1 MLSIYRKLND
11 LLDARERRLAWLVFA
26 LMLITAMLE
35 TVGVASVMPFIS
47 VLSNPD
53 VVQNNRF
60 LNSIY
65 EFLGFQSTDA
75 FLLFLGVVVFL
86 FLVGSLAF
94 KGFTF
99 WAQIRYSHL
108 RNHAL
113 GCRLIARYLGQPYHW
128 FLDRH
133 TANLST
139 TLLAEV
145 NRVVQGAMFPAMQVI
160 ANGLVVV
167 FLLTFMVLIDPLLAA
182 VAAVA
187 LGGIYSV
194 IYLLTR
200 HYLARIGDER
210 LRANRERFHVVQ
222 EAFGG
227 IKDVKIAGLE
237 DTLVGRFRNPS
248 RRLAHKE
255 VAAKT
260 LSEIPSFAM
269 QAVVFGGMMLVL
281 LYLMMTRGSLQE
293 ALPVLAA
300 YGFAGYRLMPAL
312 QTVYRQVSTLR
323 FSVPTL
329 ESLHADIQS
338 LDPVDSQ
345 EGLQRDE
352 HGKPRR
358 LGLSDRL
365 ELRDV
370 HYAYPNADRE
380 ALRGISLSVDA
391 YTTVGL
397 VGATGSG
404 KTTTVDLILG
414 LLRPSSGAL
423 IADGKPIDR
432 SNIRSWQ
439 RSLGYVPQHIFLS
452 DETVAANIA
461 FGIRP
466 ADIDHDAVERAARVA
481 NLHDFVINELQ
492 DGYETRVGE
501 RGVRLSGGQRQ
512 RIGIARAMYHDPDV
526 LILDEA
532 TSALDNVTE
541 RAVMDAVHN
550 LGSRKTI
557 ILIAHRLSTVRSC
570 DRIFLLEHGQ
580 LIADG
585 TYDELVSENEKFR
598 QMATGS

>member
-1 MLSIYRKLND
+1 
-11 LLDARERRLAWLVFA
+11 
-26 LMLITAMLE
+26 
-35 TVGVASVMPFIS
+35 
-47 VLSNPD
+47 
-53 VVQNNRF
+53 
-60 LNSIY
+60 
-65 EFLGFQSTDA
+65 
-75 FLLFLGVVVFL
+75 
-86 FLVGSLAF
+86 
-94 KGFTF
+94 
-99 WAQIRYSHL
+99 
-108 RNHAL
+108 
-113 GCRLIARYLGQPYHW
+113 
-128 FLDRH
+128 
-133 TANLST
+133 
-139 TLLAEV
+139 
-145 NRVVQGAMFPAMQVI
+145 
-160 ANGLVVV
+160 
-167 FLLTFMVLIDPLLAA
+167 
-182 VAAVA
+182 
-187 LGGIYSV
+187 
-194 IYLLTR
+194 
-200 HYLARIGDER
+200 
-210 LRANRERFHVVQ
+210 
-222 EAFGG
+222 
-227 IKDVKIAGLE
+227 
-237 DTLVGRFRNPS
+237 
-248 RRLAHKE
+248 
-255 VAAKT
+255 
-260 LSEIPSFAM
+260 
-269 QAVVFGGMMLVL
+269 
-281 LYLMMTRGSLQE
+281 
-293 ALPVLAA
+293 
-300 YGFAGYRLMPAL
+300 MPAL